1 MKIEVTRTKRVKE
14 EIEVEI
20 PYYYKHDLTDY
31 DYENTSVIYGKIT
44 ENEIFT
50 IHEKIR
56 DNGNVIYEIEK
67 EKRWGDGSYFA
78 EKYKSTN
85 GEYEEAK
92 ERAKQ
97 FFNVL

>member
-14 EIEVEI
+14 EIEVEF

-31 DYENTSVIYGKIT
+31 EYENTCVIFGKKT
-44 ENEIFT
+44 EEEEVT
-50 IHEKIR
+50 IQEKIR
-56 DNGNVIYEIEK
+56 DNGNTIYELEK
-67 EKRWGDGSYFA
+67 DSRSDSYFG
-78 EKYKSTN
+78 EEYKSTEK
-85 GEYEEAK
+85 EYEEAK

>member
-14 EIEVEI
+14 EIEVEF

-31 DYENTSVIYGKIT
+31 DYENTYVIYGKKT
-44 ENEIFT
+44 ETEEVT
-50 IHEKIR
+50 INEKIR
-56 DNGNVIYEIEK
+56 DNKNFIYEIEK
-67 EKRWGDGSYFA
+67 DRRNDSYFDK
-78 EKYKSTN
+78 KYKSTEQ
-85 GEYEEAK
+85 EYEEAK

>member
-14 EIEVEI
+14 EIEIEF

-31 DYENTSVIYGKIT
+31 DYENTCVVYGKIT
-44 ENEIFT
+44 EKEEVT
-50 IHEKIR
+50 IQEKIR
-56 DNGNVIYEIEK
+56 GNGNTIYELEK
-67 EKRWGDGSYFA
+67 DSRSDSYFT
-78 EKYKSTN
+78 EEYKSTEQ
-85 GEYEEAK
+85 EYKEAK